1 MSLNRSNAVTLAA
14 VAALAFWG
22 CGGDNL
28 GTEKPVSSVSVT
40 PTTSTLTPGGT
51 VQLQAATKDADG
63 AVLTGR
69 EITWSSS
76 DNSVATVSPT
86 GLVAGVADGSAM
98 ITASSEG
105 RSGSA
110 VIAVATPGALNF
122 AAVTAGYVHTC
133 GVTAGGAAY
142 CWGYNG
148 AGQLGIGTTNGPESC
163 GPPDPHLSVAC
174 STVPLPVAGGIS
186 FAALSAGESHTCG
199 LTAAGAA
206 YCWGSNDDGQLG
218 SGSAGNASPVP
229 VAVTGGLRFT
239 GVSAGG
245 THTCGVTTSGAAYCW
260 GLNVN
265 GRLGDG
271 STDAS
276 AVPVAVTGGFSY
288 SQAIAAGLASGEGHS
303 CGLTTAGAAYCWGG
317 NEFGQLGE
325 GSNSDKTTPAPVTG
339 EFTFSAVAGGAWHT
353 CGITTSG
360 VAYCWGANGHGQL
373 GDGSNTYVSAPVAV
387 VGGVM
392 FSTMTAGAVH
402 NCGATQG
409 GAAYCWGESEHGE
422 LGNGSTTASSVP
434 VAVLGGLSFTTLAA
448 GTFHTCG
455 ISSGTV
461 YCWGLNSDGQL
472 GEGSKTNS
480 TLPVRVVV
488 R

>member
-1 MSLNRSNAVTLAA
+1 MSLNRSNAVSLVVATL
-14 VAALAFWG
+14 LLGG
-22 CGGDNL
+22 CGGSDNVGL
-28 GTEKPVSSVSVT
+28 EKPVSTVTVT
-40 PTTSTLTPGGT
+40 PTTSTVTPGGT

-69 EITWSSS
+69 AIAWSSS
-76 DNSVATVSPT
+76 DNAVATVSAA
-86 GLVAGVADGSAM
+86 GRVAGVADGSAT
-98 ITASSEG
+98 ITATAEG
-105 RSGSA
+105 QSGSA
-110 VIAVATPGALNF
+110 VITVATGPLEF
-122 AAVTAGYVHTC
+122 ASVSAGYAHTCAIAVSGKAYCWGRNGFAPDPWGNYQSGGQLGDGSTRSSSVPVAVTGGLTFSAVSAGEDHTC
-133 GVTAGGAAY
+133 GV
-142 CWGYNG
+142 
-148 AGQLGIGTTNGPESC
+148 
-163 GPPDPHLSVAC
+163 
-174 STVPLPVAGGIS
+174 
-186 FAALSAGESHTCG
+186 
-199 LTAAGAA
+199 TAAGAA
-206 YCWGSNDDGQLG
+206 YCWGSNDFGQLG
-218 SGSAGNASPVP
+218 SGSTVNASSVP

-288 SQAIAAGLASGEGHS
+288 SQVIAAGVASGEGHS

-325 GSNSDKTTPAPVTG
+325 GSNSDKATPAPVTG
-339 EFTFSAVAGGAWHT
+339 EFTFSVVAGGAWHT

-387 VGGVM
+387 AGGLM

-402 NCGATQG
+402 NCGVTQG

-472 GEGSKTNS
+472 GEGSTSNS
-480 TLPVRVVV
+480 TVPLLVSQPN
-488 R
+488 

>member
-1 MSLNRSNAVTLAA
+1 MSLHRSNAVSVV
-14 VAALAFWG
+14 VAALLLGG
-22 CGGDNL
+22 CGGGDNVGL
-28 GTEKPVSSVSVT
+28 EKPVSTVTVT
-40 PTTSTLTPGGT
+40 PTTSTVTPGAT
-51 VQLQAATKDADG
+51 VQLQAATRDADG

-69 EITWSSS
+69 AIAWSSS
-76 DNSVATVSPT
+76 DNAVATVSAT
-86 GLVAGVADGSAM
+86 GLVAGGADGSAT
-98 ITASSEG
+98 ITATAEG
-105 RSGSA
+105 QSGSA
-110 VIAVATPGALNF
+110 VITVATGPLEF
-122 AAVTAGYVHTC
+122 ASVSAGYAHTCAIAMSGKAYCWGRNGFAPDPSGNYQSGGQLGDGSTRSSSVPVAVTGGLTFSTVSAGEDHTC
-133 GVTAGGAAY
+133 GV
-142 CWGYNG
+142 
-148 AGQLGIGTTNGPESC
+148 
-163 GPPDPHLSVAC
+163 
-174 STVPLPVAGGIS
+174 
-186 FAALSAGESHTCG
+186 
-199 LTAAGAA
+199 TAAGAA
-206 YCWGSNDDGQLG
+206 YCWGSNDFGQLG
-218 SGSAGNASPVP
+218 SGSTANASSVP

-271 STDAS
+271 STNAS
-276 AVPVAVTGGFSY
+276 AVPVAVTGGLSY
-288 SQAIAAGLASGEGHS
+288 SQVIAAGVASGEGHS

-339 EFTFSAVAGGAWHT
+339 EFAFSAVAGGAWHT

-387 VGGVM
+387 VGGLM

-402 NCGATQG
+402 NCGVTQG
-409 GAAYCWGESEHGE
+409 GAAYCWGENYYGE
-422 LGNGSTTASSVP
+422 LGKGSITGSLP
-434 VAVLGGLSFTTLAA
+434 GAVLGGLSFTTLAA

-472 GEGSKTNS
+472 GEGSTTNS
-480 TLPVRVVV
+480 TLPVRVVL